1 MASEMA
7 RLWAPG
13 MARGR
18 IVFNARVWTPGTAK
32 VMARVMGTGMARVS
46 ANGLATVIDSLMHR
60 WADGAP
66 GEFSRATAK
75 QTASA
80 DRVLLMERGN

>member
-1 MASEMA
+1 
-7 RLWAPG
+7 
-13 MARGR
+13 
-18 IVFNARVWTPGTAK
+18 
-32 VMARVMGTGMARVS
+32 VMGTGMARVS